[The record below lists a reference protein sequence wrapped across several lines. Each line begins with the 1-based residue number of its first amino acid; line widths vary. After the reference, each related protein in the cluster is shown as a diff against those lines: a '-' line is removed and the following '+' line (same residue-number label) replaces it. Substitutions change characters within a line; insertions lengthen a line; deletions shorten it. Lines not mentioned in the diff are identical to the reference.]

1 MVDTPKE
8 IRKIQNVI
16 GVIEGEI
23 EPGKVIIK
31 IFIFAFIFK
40 IFTFLI
46 EIVLLFFSSWEL
58 EF

>member
-23 EPGKVIIK
+23 EPGKAIIK
-31 IFIFAFIFK
+31 IFTFAFIFM
-40 IFTFLI
+40 FYLI
-46 EIVLLFFSSWEL
+46 LF
-58 EF
+58 